1 MSWERDDA
9 EGRSEALRRDMVWAL
24 QAVHVPD
31 LYYKV
36 YERVEGLSSDEV
48 EAGIFQPTT
57 QEDFEEML
65 KEMGIGPDSEF

>member
-1 MSWERDDA
+1 
-9 EGRSEALRRDMVWAL
+9 MVWAL